1 MNRLKSVA
9 VEEKLAR
16 VGKEDI
22 VPGRLVWLKK
32 VDHQVEMVNY
42 TRFIETVL
50 FILSAVAIVV
60 IVPLY

>member
-1 MNRLKSVA
+1 M
-9 VEEKLAR
+9 EEKLACI
-16 VGKEDI
+16 GKEDI
-22 VPGRLVWLKK
+22 VPGRWVWLKK

-42 TRFIETVL
+42 TKLFETVL